1 MAFAITERERIGP
14 VLLVEMSGRLVMG
27 EASDKLEEELQRRIA
42 AGERALLLD
51 WAGVSVIDSQGL
63 KALVH
68 GVISI
73 RKVGGQLK
81 LVSVDPRVR
90 EVLETTRLLT
100 VIDAYDNREA
110 ALRSFGGA

>member
-1 MAFAITERERIGP
+1 MAFAITERERIGS
-14 VLLVEMSGRLVMG
+14 VALVEMSGRLVMNEG
-27 EASDKLEEELQRRIA
+27 SDKLEAELQRRIA

-63 KALVH
+63 KALMH

-73 RKVGGQLK
+73 RKVGGHLK
-81 LVSVDPRVR
+81 LLNVAPRVR
-90 EVLETTRLLT
+90 EVLELTRLLT
-100 VIDAYDNREA
+100 VIEVFDNRDD

>member
-1 MAFAITERERIGP
+1 MAFAITEREHIGP
-14 VLLVEMSGRLVMG
+14 VVLVEMSGRLVMG
-27 EASDKLEEELQRRIA
+27 EGSERLEEELQRRIA

-81 LVSVDPRVR
+81 LLNVDPRVHD
-90 EVLETTRLLT
+90 VLEMTRLLT
-100 VIDAYDNREA
+100 VIETFDNREA

>member
-1 MAFAITERERIGP
+1 MAFAITEREHIGP
-14 VLLVEMSGRLVMG
+14 VVLVEMSGRLVMG
-27 EASDKLEEELQRRIA
+27 EGSERLEEELQRRIA

-81 LVSVDPRVR
+81 LVNVDPRVHD
-90 EVLETTRLLT
+90 VLEMTRLLT
-100 VIDAYDNREA
+100 VIETFDNREA

>member
-1 MAFAITERERIGP
+1 MAFAITEREHIGP
-14 VLLVEMSGRLVMG
+14 VVLVEMSGRLVEG
-27 EASDKLEEELQRRIA
+27 EGSERLEEELQRRIA

-63 KALVH
+63 KALVR

-73 RKVGGQLK
+73 RQAGGQLK
-81 LVSVDPRVR
+81 LLNVPPRVH
-90 EVLETTRLLT
+90 EVLELTRLLT
-100 VIDAYDNREA
+100 VIETFDNREA